1 MKKIVYKIISYL
13 MILVIFYFLGKNL
26 IDNWLKI
33 KEYDFDFN
41 YLFLFLSFLFLFLGM
56 ILFALIWNSILRA
69 LDSTKKLSSLKAIK
83 IYIYSWFG
91 KYLPGKVLFF
101 FGRVYLGQK
110 EGLSKKN
117 LIIGTAYEIIL
128 SIISIFL
135 FSLFFLSMSFGM
147 KIPNFYII
155 SILIILIGL
164 LLLHPKILYY
174 FSNLFLRKFKKIEIP
189 ITSFLSYRKI
199 IFIISLF
206 FIVFSINGIGFFL
219 LVRSIVYLPFYDI
232 IGLTGAFIFS
242 SGLGMIA
249 IFAPSG
255 IGVREGVLVMFLQFY
270 FPVSIAIL
278 ISLIA
283 RIWVTIGEVIILF
296 FVYLYSKFKKI

>member
-1 MKKIVYKIISYL
+1 MKKIIYKIFSYL
-13 MILVIFYFLGKNL
+13 TILVIFYFLGKNL
-26 IDNWLKI
+26 ISNWQKV
-33 KEYDFDFN
+33 KEYDFSFN
-41 YLFLFLSFLFLFLGM
+41 YLYLLISFFFLFLGM

-91 KYLPGKVLFF
+91 KYLPGKVWFF
-101 FGRVYLGQK
+101 FGRVHLGQK
-110 EGLSKKN
+110 EGLNKKN

-147 KIPNFYII
+147 KVPNFYII

-174 FSNLFLRKFKKIEIP
+174 FSNLFLRKFKRIEIP
-189 ITSFLSYRKI
+189 ITSFLSYKKI
-199 IFIISLF
+199 IIIIILF
-206 FIVFSINGIGFFL
+206 FIVFSINGIGFFF
-219 LVRSIVYLPFYDI
+219 LVKSIVYLPFYDI
-232 IGLTGAFIFS
+232 IGLIGAFIFA
-242 SGLGMIA
+242 SGLGMVA

-278 ISLIA
+278 ISLIT
-283 RIWVTIGEVIILF
+283 RIWATIGEVIIF
-296 FVYLYSKFKKI
+296 IIIYLYSKFKKI